1 MLSGAF
7 ILNNEKNADYKHF
20 YAKSF
25 YKIWITLII
34 IASICVFIV
43 FSGIKIKASFGKLSG
58 YTYVL
63 YLLHTN
69 VYIVLYVLTRRMF
82 PSLIEHYILCLIVIA
97 MLTFIISCIGAMI
110 YDLLWSLLEKKFNI
124 KEKWNN
130 LIYRNK

>member
-1 MLSGAF
+1 MYRG
-7 ILNNEKNADYKHF
+7 
-20 YAKSF
+20 
-25 YKIWITLII
+25 ITGFSKFSIDAYSNWFSPLII
-34 IASICVFIV
+34 IASICVFIA

-130 LIYRNK
+130 LIYMNK